1 MTGDTA
7 DDRAEGVLVVWRRA
21 GRGTDATPETDEARE
36 GDGLLGDPRLARAV
50 LDSAP
55 ANLFVADPQL
65 NLVYMNP
72 KAATT
77 LRGLGGELQRAF
89 GVGFSQVLGGGIH
102 RFHKHP
108 QRVERIL
115 RTPGQLPHDTTFTI
129 GSVTLDTHIDR
140 VTGPDG
146 ALVGYVV
153 AWEDSTERRAAE
165 GKAGTLAARLVETQE
180 VSAGMQAVA
189 AAIEE
194 MAATASEIARNA
206 TEANT
211 TVSTAVTVV
220 RSANQTMTDLGAAS
234 EQISD
239 VVKAIGAV
247 AEQTNLLALNATIE
261 AARAGESGKG
271 FAVVAGEVK
280 ELSKQTKEATER
292 INTMISSVQQLS
304 RAAIEAIG
312 GLAEV
317 MEQVS
322 QNQASIA
329 SAVEEQTATT
339 QEISASVAR
348 AARRAEEIASS
359 VAALH

>member
-1 MTGDTA
+1 
-7 DDRAEGVLVVWRRA
+7 VWSRS
-21 GRGTDATPETDEARE
+21 GRGTRATPETGEPPEAE
-36 GDGLLGDPRLARAV
+36 GLLGGPRLAQAV
-50 LDSAP
+50 LDAAQ

-77 LRGLGGELQRAF
+77 LRALGGEVQRAF
-89 GVGFSQVLGGGIH
+89 GVGFAQVLGGSIH
-102 RFHKHP
+102 RFHKNP

-115 RTPGQLPHDTTFTI
+115 RTPGQLPHHATFTF
-129 GSVTLDTHIDR
+129 GAVTLDAHINR

-146 ALVGYVV
+146 AVVGYVV
-153 AWEDSTERRAAE
+153 AWEDISERRVAE
-165 GKAGTLAARLVETQE
+165 GRASELAARLAQTKE
-180 VSAGMQAVA
+180 VSAGMQTVA
-189 AAIEE
+189 ASIEE
-194 MAATASEIARNA
+194 MAASAGEIARNA
-206 TEANT
+206 AEANT
-211 TVSTAVTVV
+211 TVSAAVTVV
-220 RSANQTMTDLGAAS
+220 GSANQTMTQLGAAS

-239 VVKAIGAV
+239 VVKAIGSV

-292 INTMISSVQQLS
+292 INKMISSVQQLS

-312 GLAEV
+312 GIAEV

-329 SAVEEQTATT
+329 SAVEQQTATT

-348 AARRAEEIASS
+348 AARQAEEIASS
-359 VAALH
+359 VAGQH